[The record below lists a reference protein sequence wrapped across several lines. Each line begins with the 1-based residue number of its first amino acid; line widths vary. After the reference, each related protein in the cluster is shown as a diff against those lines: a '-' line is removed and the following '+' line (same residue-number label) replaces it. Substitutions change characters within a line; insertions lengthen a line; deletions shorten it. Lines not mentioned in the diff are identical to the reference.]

1 MNAMYD
7 VCLATVLDGDAV
19 INSHAGNTF
28 VWSLATRDVIV
39 AELCVCVHISSC
51 DSGQCLIEGS
61 AILSLFPLSVLRKF
75 EAHCASMWHD
85 LKKIC
90 LAFIAAATSTRNGM
104 NPVKS
109 IGRLSITGTE

>member
-39 AELCVCVHISSC
+39 AELCVC
-51 DSGQCLIEGS
+51 
-61 AILSLFPLSVLRKF
+61 
-75 EAHCASMWHD
+75 AHQ
-85 LKKIC
+85 
-90 LAFIAAATSTRNGM
+90 
-104 NPVKS
+104 
-109 IGRLSITGTE
+109 